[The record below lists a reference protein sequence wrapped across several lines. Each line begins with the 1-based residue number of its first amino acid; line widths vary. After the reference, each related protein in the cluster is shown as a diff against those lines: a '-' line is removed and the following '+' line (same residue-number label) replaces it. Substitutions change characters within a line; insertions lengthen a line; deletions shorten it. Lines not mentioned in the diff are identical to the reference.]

1 LLSFKSLILRLS
13 VVFQVTTL
21 IGAILLAGTGVLAQ
35 TPKAQVGAY
44 YFSGWNGKSRIH
56 LTPSLIDS
64 FPERRPTWGWT
75 STLATMKT
83 EIDLA
88 ADNGLT
94 FFNFCWYRP
103 EKNQPDTMYLLNESL
118 GYYLR
123 APNKKRLRFCLMVAN
138 HAGYSVGPAEWQQVT
153 DQWLKLFKDSSYMR
167 VDGKP
172 LISFFSLYW
181 LLKKFGSEQALATAL
196 NELRAKAKAQGLN
209 GVTIAVCVN
218 PDVWSVATAR
228 KVGID
233 VLTGYN
239 YPNSGFKN
247 AENPPIDSL
256 VMGSVYTWNEFRKF
270 SYRYMPTVTL
280 NWDPRPWAAYG
291 KGYSNSRRYLNYSS
305 MSVRAGVQN
314 AIKWLDNN
322 PDRTVKERI
331 VFLYA
336 WNEYGEGAW
345 LTPSRVQDK
354 KLLLG
359 LRQALT
365 K

>member
-1 LLSFKSLILRLS
+1 
-13 VVFQVTTL
+13 VVFQVTAS
-21 IGAILLAGTGVLAQ
+21 IVAFLLLTISEISAQ
-35 TPKAQVGAY
+35 HPKAQVGAY

-64 FPERRPTWGWT
+64 FSERRPIWGWT

-103 EKNQPDTMYLLNESL
+103 EKNQPDTNYLLNESL
-118 GYYLR
+118 GFYLR
-123 APNKKRLRFCLMVAN
+123 APNKKRLKFCLMVAN
-138 HAGYSVGPAEWQQVT
+138 HAGYAVGPAEWQQVT
-153 DQWLKLFKDSSYMR
+153 NQWLKLFKDSSYMK
-167 VDGKP
+167 VDDKP

-181 LLKKFGSEQALATAL
+181 LLKKFGSEQAIATAF
-196 NELRAKAKAQGLN
+196 NEFRARARAQGLK

-239 YPNSGFKN
+239 YPNSGFKKN
-247 AENPPIDSL
+247 NENPSIDSL
-256 VMGSVYTWNEFRKF
+256 VIGSVYTWNNFRKF
-270 SYRYMPTVTL
+270 NYRYMPTVTL

-291 KGYSNSRRYLNYSS
+291 KGYSNSKRYLDYSRA
-305 MSVRAGVQN
+305 SVAASVKN

-331 VFLYA
+331 IFLYA

-345 LTPSRVQDK
+345 LTPSTVKDR

-359 LRQALT
+359 LRQALS